1 MDELSPIAREALR
14 RYHTAAGL
22 DPAARARVWR
32 DIDASLACEPP
43 RAAPVRRLVAASLL
57 TALAAALVFAVCDV
71 RGRLGETR
79 RADSG
84 AAVYEVSPATDRPA
98 EPRVP
103 AAIEA
108 APPVV
113 APPVVAPPLV
123 APPLAAPGPA
133 LRPSRP
139 PEGGS
144 AGASDGAPAAE
155 PDLAAEVALM
165 RQARAALD
173 RGDPDAALRV
183 LAEHA
188 QDFAAGQMK
197 EDRLRLR
204 IEALCALGRRD
215 RARAEADAFLR
226 DHPGSTHTAR
236 VRGLCRDGEDP

>member
-14 RYHTAAGL
+14 TYHSAAGL

-32 DIDASLACEPP
+32 EIDVSLACEP
-43 RAAPVRRLVAASLL
+43 RRIGWRRERVVAASIV
-57 TALAAALVFAVCDV
+57 TALAAALVFVVCDV
-71 RGRLGETR
+71 RGRLGDTR

-84 AAVYEVSPATDRPA
+84 AAVYEVAPGSERPVERGTAAAVEEAPAVEARPVTPAVEAPRPA
-98 EPRVP
+98 MR
-103 AAIEA
+103 AS
-108 APPVV
+108 
-113 APPVVAPPLV
+113 
-123 APPLAAPGPA
+123 
-133 LRPSRP
+133 RPSR
-139 PEGGS
+139 EGGGTS
-144 AGASDGAPAAE
+144 TGASVE

-173 RGDPDAALRV
+173 RGDPEAALRV

-188 QDFAAGQMK
+188 QGFAAGQMK

-204 IEALCALGRRD
+204 IEALCALGQRE

-236 VRGLCRDGEDP
+236 VRGLCREDENP